1 MASQP
6 QSSFTPE
13 QYLEI
18 ERKAERKSEYLNGEI
33 FAMGGASPRH
43 VLIVTNVVSELRSQ
57 LKERPCSVFSTDL
70 RVRVSPDGLYTYP
83 DVVVLCGSPQY
94 HDSRN
99 DTLTNP
105 TLIVEVLS
113 KSTKDYYRGEKF
125 EQYRAID
132 SFRDYLL
139 VAQGR
144 PHIEHFVRQPDNTWV
159 FSETSNLDDSILLP
173 AIGCRLYLREVY
185 DKVDQLELE

>member
-6 QSSFTPE
+6 KSSYTPE

-18 ERKAERKSEYLNGEI
+18 EREAERKNEYLNGEI

-43 VLIVTNVVSELRSQ
+43 VLIVTNIVSELRTQ
-57 LKERPCSVFSTDL
+57 LKERPCSVFSTYL
-70 RVRVSPDGLYTYP
+70 RVRVRPDGLYTYP

-113 KSTKDYYRGEKF
+113 KSTKNYDRGEKF
-125 EQYRAID
+125 EQYRAMD
-132 SFRDYLL
+132 SFREYML
-139 VAQGR
+139 VAQDR
-144 PHIEHFVRQPDNTWV
+144 PHIEHFVRPPDSTWL
-159 FSETSNLDDSILLP
+159 FSETSSLDHSILLP
-173 AIGCRLYLREVY
+173 AIGCQLKVREVY